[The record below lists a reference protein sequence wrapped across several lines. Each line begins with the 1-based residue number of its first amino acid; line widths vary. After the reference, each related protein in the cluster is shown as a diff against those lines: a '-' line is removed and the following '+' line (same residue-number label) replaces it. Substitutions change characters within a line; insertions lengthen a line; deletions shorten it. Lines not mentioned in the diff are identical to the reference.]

1 MQVLALKY
9 RPKHF
14 SELVGQESVAKT
26 LSLALDNQRLA
37 NAYLFSGLRG
47 SGKTSSSRIF
57 ARALMCETGPKAVP
71 CDTCI
76 QCQSAL
82 NNHHIDIIEMDG
94 ASNRG
99 IDDVRNLIEQTRY
112 KPSFGRY
119 KIFIIDEV
127 HMFTT
132 EAFNALL
139 KTLEEPPSHVK
150 FLLATT
156 DALKLPATI
165 LSRTQHF
172 RFKKIPENSVISHL
186 KTILEK
192 EQVSYETSALEKL
205 AHSGQGSLRDT
216 ITLLEQAINY
226 CDNAITESKVAEM
239 LGAIDRSVLEDFF
252 QSLINQDEARL
263 QERYAIL
270 ENYETESVLEEMM
283 LFLKAKLL
291 SPDSYSILLI
301 ERFFKII
308 MSSLSLLKEGA
319 NASFV
324 LLLLKMKF
332 KEALKLKALDDAILE
347 LEQSK
352 ESVLKPLNQNAN
364 ASKQEPKSTEKIE
377 QAERIEGT
385 EKKEKLE
392 TRENTE
398 TLQTLMLSAKDRIF
412 HNLFKQVQTLVYE
425 RNYELGEVF
434 EKNIRF
440 IDFDSQTKTLTWES
454 LATDKDKELLRERFK
469 IVKSIV
475 DGVFGKGE
483 NIKIALKH
491 HLENKSTLETQ
502 EIKDFKISSLREK
515 ILPKPTIET
524 TAETK
529 ENDTKEAVGKALQTK
544 ENDTKEAVG
553 KALQTKE
560 NDTKEAV
567 GKALQTKENDTKEA
581 VGKALQTKENDTKET
596 KETQPKQ
603 APTALQEFMANHS
616 ELIEEIKSEF
626 EIKSVELL

>member
-57 ARALMCETGPKAVP
+57 ARALMCEEGPKAVP
-71 CDTCI
+71 CDTCP

-192 EQVSYETSALEKL
+192 EQVSYESSALEKL

-308 MSSLSLLKEGA
+308 MSGLSLLKEGA

-352 ESVLKPLNQNAN
+352 ESVLKPLNQSAN
-364 ASKQEPKSTEKIE
+364 AFKQEPKIAEKIE
-377 QAERIEGT
+377 KPEKREGAET
-385 EKKEKLE
+385 P
-392 TRENTE
+392 
-398 TLQTLMLSAKDRIF
+398 QTPMLSAKDRIF

-425 RNYELGEVF
+425 RNYELGAVF

-454 LATDKDKELLRERFK
+454 LATHKDKELLRERFK

-483 NIKIALKH
+483 NIKIALKNH
-491 HLENKSTLETQ
+491 SENKSTLE
-502 EIKDFKISSLREK
+502 EIKEFKFPSLK
-515 ILPKPTIET
+515 PKPTTET
-524 TAETK
+524 TAETKEKETKEAVKKEIKEKETK
-529 ENDTKEAVGKALQTK
+529 ENDTKEVQ
-544 ENDTKEAVG
+544 
-553 KALQTKE
+553 
-560 NDTKEAV
+560 
-567 GKALQTKENDTKEA
+567 
-581 VGKALQTKENDTKET
+581 
-596 KETQPKQ
+596 ETQPKET
-603 APTALQEFMANHS
+603 PTALQEFMANNS
-616 ELIEEIKSEF
+616 NLIEEIKSEF

>member
-57 ARALMCETGPKAVP
+57 ARALMCEEGPKAVP
-71 CDTCI
+71 CDTCT

-308 MSSLSLLKEGA
+308 MSGLSLLKEGA

-364 ASKQEPKSTEKIE
+364 APKQESAEKME
-377 QAERIEGT
+377 KPEKRESAET
-385 EKKEKLE
+385 P
-392 TRENTE
+392 
-398 TLQTLMLSAKDRIF
+398 QTPMLSAKDRIF

-425 RNYELGEVF
+425 RNYELGAVF

-454 LATDKDKELLRERFK
+454 LATHKDKELLRERFK

-483 NIKIALKH
+483 NIKIALKNQ
-491 HLENKSTLETQ
+491 NKSVLEVVK
-502 EIKDFKISSLREK
+502 EFKFPSLK
-515 ILPKPTIET
+515 PKPTTET
-524 TAETK
+524 TAEMKEKETK
-529 ENDTKEAVGKALQTK
+529 ENDTKEIQ
-544 ENDTKEAVG
+544 
-553 KALQTKE
+553 
-560 NDTKEAV
+560 
-567 GKALQTKENDTKEA
+567 
-581 VGKALQTKENDTKET
+581 
-596 KETQPKQ
+596 ETQPKET
-603 APTALQEFMANHS
+603 PTALQEFMANHS
-616 ELIEEIKSEF
+616 DLIEEIKSEF

>member
-192 EQVSYETSALEKL
+192 EQVSYESSALEKL

-347 LEQSK
+347 LEQA
-352 ESVLKPLNQNAN
+352 PFNQSPSISYNAP
-364 ASKQEPKSTEKIE
+364 KQEPKSTEKIE

-385 EKKEKLE
+385 EK
-392 TRENTE
+392 RENTE
-398 TLQTLMLSAKDRIF
+398 KIASAETPQTPMLSAKDRIF

-425 RNYELGEVF
+425 RNYELGAVF
-434 EKNIRF
+434 EKNICF

-469 IVKSIV
+469 IVKGIV

-483 NIKIALKH
+483 NIKIALKN
-491 HLENKSTLETQ
+491 HLENKSAREETK
-502 EIKDFKISSLREK
+502 EVKDFKISSLREK
-515 ILPKPTIET
+515 ILPKPTTET
-524 TAETK
+524 TAEMK
-529 ENDTKEAVGKALQTK
+529 ENETKEAVKK
-544 ENDTKEAVG
+544 EIKE
-553 KALQTKE
+553 KE
-560 NDTKEAV
+560 IKE
-567 GKALQTKENDTKEA
+567 KEIKE
-581 VGKALQTKENDTKET
+581 KEI
-596 KETQPKQ
+596 KETQPKES
-603 APTALQEFMANHS
+603 PTALQEFMANHS
-616 ELIEEIKSEF
+616 NLIEEIKSEF

>member
-192 EQVSYETSALEKL
+192 EQVSYENSALEKL

-270 ENYETESVLEEMM
+270 ENYETEGVLEEMM

-291 SPDSYSILLI
+291 SPDTYSILLI

-332 KEALKLKALDDAILE
+332 KEALKLKALDDAIVE
-347 LEQSK
+347 LEQT
-352 ESVLKPLNQNAN
+352 PFNQSPSISYNAP
-364 ASKQEPKSTEKIE
+364 KQESKNIEKREKIE
-377 QAERIEGT
+377 QIENI
-385 EKKEKLE
+385 EK
-392 TRENTE
+392 RENAE
-398 TLQTLMLSAKDRIF
+398 APQTPMLSAKDRIF

-425 RNYELGEVF
+425 RNYELGAVF

-483 NIKIALKH
+483 SIKIALKH
-491 HLENKSTLETQ
+491 HLENKSAPEETQ
-502 EIKDFKISSLREK
+502 EVKEFKFPFL
-515 ILPKPTIET
+515 KPQPTTET
-524 TAETK
+524 TAEMQ
-529 ENDTKEAVGKALQTK
+529 ENDTKEAVKK
-544 ENDTKEAVG
+544 
-553 KALQTKE
+553 
-560 NDTKEAV
+560 
-567 GKALQTKENDTKEA
+567 
-581 VGKALQTKENDTKET
+581 
-596 KETQPKQ
+596 
-603 APTALQEFMANHS
+603 
-616 ELIEEIKSEF
+616 EIKEKEVQKKRFKKTKLKRLKKPNPKKPLQPCKNLWLTILTSLKRLRASLKSKAWNCYEGEF
-626 EIKSVELL
+626 RRVGQSGGCNFKR

>member
-26 LSLALDNQRLA
+26 LSLALNNQRLA

-192 EQVSYETSALEKL
+192 EQVSYESSALEKL

-263 QERYAIL
+263 KERYAIL

-347 LEQSK
+347 LEQA
-352 ESVLKPLNQNAN
+352 PFNQSPSISYNAP
-364 ASKQEPKSTEKIE
+364 KQEPKSAERIE
-377 QAERIEGT
+377 QAERIE
-385 EKKEKLE
+385 
-392 TRENTE
+392 NTE
-398 TLQTLMLSAKDRIF
+398 TPQTPMLSAKDRIF

-425 RNYELGEVF
+425 RNYELGAVF

-454 LATDKDKELLRERFK
+454 LAADKDKELLRERFK

-475 DGVFGKGE
+475 DGIFGKGE
-483 NIKIALKH
+483 NIKIALKN
-491 HLENKSTLETQ
+491 HLENKSAPEETK
-502 EIKDFKISSLREK
+502 EVKDFKISSLREK
-515 ILPKPTIET
+515 ILPKPTTET
-524 TAETK
+524 TAEMKEKEVQKNEIKEKEIKEKEIK
-529 ENDTKEAVGKALQTK
+529 ENDTKEVQ
-544 ENDTKEAVG
+544 
-553 KALQTKE
+553 
-560 NDTKEAV
+560 
-567 GKALQTKENDTKEA
+567 
-581 VGKALQTKENDTKET
+581 
-596 KETQPKQ
+596 ETQLKE

-616 ELIEEIKSEF
+616 NLIEEIKSEF

>member
-57 ARALMCETGPKAVP
+57 ARALMCEEGPKAVP
-71 CDTCI
+71 CDTCT

-308 MSSLSLLKEGA
+308 MSGLSLLKEGA

-352 ESVLKPLNQNAN
+352 ESTFQPLNQNAN
-364 ASKQEPKSTEKIE
+364 APKQEPKIAEKIE
-377 QAERIEGT
+377 KP
-385 EKKEKLE
+385 EK
-392 TRENTE
+392 RESVE
-398 TLQTLMLSAKDRIF
+398 TLQTPMLSAKDRIF

-425 RNYELGEVF
+425 RNYELGAVF

-454 LATDKDKELLRERFK
+454 LATDKDKELLRECFK

-483 NIKIALKH
+483 NIKIALKNH
-491 HLENKSTLETQ
+491 SENKSTLEVVK
-502 EIKDFKISSLREK
+502 EFKFPYS
-515 ILPKPTIET
+515 KPQPTTET
-524 TAETK
+524 TAEMKESETK
-529 ENDTKEAVGKALQTK
+529 EVQEKDTKEAVEKENKEKEVQENDTKEVQ
-544 ENDTKEAVG
+544 
-553 KALQTKE
+553 
-560 NDTKEAV
+560 
-567 GKALQTKENDTKEA
+567 
-581 VGKALQTKENDTKET
+581 
-596 KETQPKQ
+596 ETQPKET
-603 APTALQEFMANHS
+603 PTALQEFMANHS
-616 ELIEEIKSEF
+616 NLIEEIKSEF

>member
-192 EQVSYETSALEKL
+192 EQVSYESSALEKL

-332 KEALKLKALDDAILE
+332 KEALKLKALDDAIWE
-347 LEQSK
+347 LEQT
-352 ESVLKPLNQNAN
+352 PFNQSPSISYNAPKQEFKNIEQREQREQREQIENIEKRAN
-364 ASKQEPKSTEKIE
+364 A
-377 QAERIEGT
+377 
-385 EKKEKLE
+385 E
-392 TRENTE
+392 TP
-398 TLQTLMLSAKDRIF
+398 QTPMLSAKDRIF

-425 RNYELGEVF
+425 RNYELGAVF

-469 IVKSIV
+469 IVKGIV

-483 NIKIALKH
+483 NIKIALKN
-491 HLENKSTLETQ
+491 HLENKSAPEETK

-515 ILPKPTIET
+515 ILPKPTTET
-524 TAETK
+524 TAEMQETKEAVKKEIKEKEIQKNEIKEKETK
-529 ENDTKEAVGKALQTK
+529 ENDTKEVKKK
-544 ENDTKEAVG
+544 EV
-553 KALQTKE
+553 Q
-560 NDTKEAV
+560 
-567 GKALQTKENDTKEA
+567 
-581 VGKALQTKENDTKET
+581 
-596 KETQPKQ
+596 ETQPKE

-616 ELIEEIKSEF
+616 NLIEEIKSEF

>member
-57 ARALMCETGPKAVP
+57 ARALMCEEGPKAVP

-192 EQVSYETSALEKL
+192 EQVSYESSALEKL

-263 QERYAIL
+263 KERYAIL

-347 LEQSK
+347 LEQT
-352 ESVLKPLNQNAN
+352 PFNQSSSISYNAP
-364 ASKQEPKSTEKIE
+364 KQEPKSTEKIE

-385 EKKEKLE
+385 EKKESAEKKENAE
-392 TRENTE
+392 TP
-398 TLQTLMLSAKDRIF
+398 QTPMLSAKDRIF

-425 RNYELGEVF
+425 RNYELGAVF

-454 LATDKDKELLRERFK
+454 LAADKDKELLRERFK
-469 IVKSIV
+469 IVKGIV
-475 DGVFGKGE
+475 DSVFGKGE

-491 HLENKSTLETQ
+491 HLENKSTPEETK
-502 EIKDFKISSLREK
+502 EFKFPPLK
-515 ILPKPTIET
+515 PKPTTET
-524 TAETK
+524 TAEMKEKEVQKNETKEKEIK
-529 ENDTKEAVGKALQTK
+529 ENDTKEVQKNEIKEKEIK
-544 ENDTKEAVG
+544 ENE
-553 KALQTKE
+553 
-560 NDTKEAV
+560 
-567 GKALQTKENDTKEA
+567 
-581 VGKALQTKENDTKET
+581 TKET
-596 KETQPKQ
+596 KEAQPKE

>member
-14 SELVGQESVAKT
+14 RELVGQESVAKT

-332 KEALKLKALDDAILE
+332 KEALKLKALDDAIVE
-347 LEQSK
+347 LEQA
-352 ESVLKPLNQNAN
+352 PFNQSPSISYNAP
-364 ASKQEPKSTEKIE
+364 KQEFKGTEKIE

-385 EKKEKLE
+385 EKRESAE
-392 TRENTE
+392 TP
-398 TLQTLMLSAKDRIF
+398 QTPMLSAKDRIF

-425 RNYELGEVF
+425 RNYELGAVF

-454 LATDKDKELLRERFK
+454 LATNKDKELLRERFK
-469 IVKSIV
+469 IVKGIV

-483 NIKIALKH
+483 NIKIALKN
-491 HLENKSTLETQ
+491 HLENKSAREETK
-502 EIKDFKISSLREK
+502 EVKDFKISSLREK
-515 ILPKPTIET
+515 ILPQPTTET
-524 TAETK
+524 TAEMKEKEVQKNEIKEKEIKEKETKEKETKEAVKQEIKEKETK
-529 ENDTKEAVGKALQTK
+529 ENDTKEVQ
-544 ENDTKEAVG
+544 
-553 KALQTKE
+553 
-560 NDTKEAV
+560 
-567 GKALQTKENDTKEA
+567 
-581 VGKALQTKENDTKET
+581 
-596 KETQPKQ
+596 ETQPKET
-603 APTALQEFMANHS
+603 PTALQEFMANHS
-616 ELIEEIKSEF
+616 NLIEEIKSEF

>member
-57 ARALMCETGPKAVP
+57 ARALMCEEGPKAVP
-71 CDTCI
+71 CDTCT

-263 QERYAIL
+263 QDRYAIL

-308 MSSLSLLKEGA
+308 MSGLSLLKEGA

-347 LEQSK
+347 LEQNK
-352 ESVLKPLNQNAN
+352 ESALKPLNQNPN
-364 ASKQEPKSTEKIE
+364 APKQEPKSTEKIE
-377 QAERIEGT
+377 KP
-385 EKKEKLE
+385 EKK
-392 TRENTE
+392 ENTE
-398 TLQTLMLSAKDRIF
+398 TPQPPMLSAKDRIF

-425 RNYELGEVF
+425 RNYELGAVF

-454 LATDKDKELLRERFK
+454 LANNKDKELLRERFK

-483 NIKIALKH
+483 NIKITLKNH
-491 HLENKSTLETQ
+491 SENKSALEVVK
-502 EIKDFKISSLREK
+502 EFKFPSLK
-515 ILPKPTIET
+515 PKPTTET
-524 TAETK
+524 TAETEK
-529 ENDTKEAVGKALQTK
+529 NETKEAVK
-544 ENDTKEAVG
+544 
-553 KALQTKE
+553 
-560 NDTKEAV
+560 
-567 GKALQTKENDTKEA
+567 
-581 VGKALQTKENDTKET
+581 KET
-596 KETQPKQ
+596 KEKEVQETQPKET
-603 APTALQEFMANHS
+603 PTALQEFMANHS
-616 ELIEEIKSEF
+616 NLIEEIKSEF

>member
-57 ARALMCETGPKAVP
+57 ARALMCEEGPKSVP
-71 CDTCI
+71 CDTCT

-226 CDNAITESKVAEM
+226 CDNAITESKVAAM

-263 QERYAIL
+263 KERYTIL

-291 SPDSYSILLI
+291 SPDTYSILLI

-347 LEQSK
+347 LEQT
-352 ESVLKPLNQNAN
+352 PFNQNPSISYN
-364 ASKQEPKSTEKIE
+364 DSKQEPKSTEKIE

-398 TLQTLMLSAKDRIF
+398 TLQTPMLSAKDRIF

-425 RNYELGEVF
+425 RNYELGAVF

-454 LATDKDKELLRERFK
+454 LAADKDKELLRERFK

-483 NIKIALKH
+483 SIKIALKNH
-491 HLENKSTLETQ
+491 SENKSTREETK

-515 ILPKPTIET
+515 ILPKPTTKT
-524 TAETK
+524 TAETKEKEIKEAVGKETKIKEQEVKENETK
-529 ENDTKEAVGKALQTK
+529 ENDTKEVQ
-544 ENDTKEAVG
+544 
-553 KALQTKE
+553 
-560 NDTKEAV
+560 
-567 GKALQTKENDTKEA
+567 
-581 VGKALQTKENDTKET
+581 
-596 KETQPKQ
+596 ETQPKQ

-616 ELIEEIKSEF
+616 NLIEEIKSEF

>member
-192 EQVSYETSALEKL
+192 EQVSYESSALEKL

-270 ENYETESVLEEMM
+270 ENYETEGVLEEMM

-291 SPDSYSILLI
+291 SPDTYSILLI

-347 LEQSK
+347 LEQT
-352 ESVLKPLNQNAN
+352 PFNQNPSISYN
-364 ASKQEPKSTEKIE
+364 APKQEPKSAEKIE

-385 EKKEKLE
+385 EK
-392 TRENTE
+392 RENTE
-398 TLQTLMLSAKDRIF
+398 KIASAETPQTPMLSAKDRIF

-425 RNYELGEVF
+425 RNYELGAVF

-454 LATDKDKELLRERFK
+454 LAADKDKELLRERFK

-483 NIKIALKH
+483 NIKIALKN
-491 HLENKSTLETQ
+491 HLENKSAREET
-502 EIKDFKISSLREK
+502 KDFKISSLREK
-515 ILPKPTIET
+515 ILPQPTTKT

-529 ENDTKEAVGKALQTK
+529 ENETKE
-544 ENDTKEAVG
+544 
-553 KALQTKE
+553 
-560 NDTKEAV
+560 
-567 GKALQTKENDTKEA
+567 
-581 VGKALQTKENDTKET
+581 KET
-596 KETQPKQ
+596 KEKEIQETQPKQ

-616 ELIEEIKSEF
+616 NLIEEIKSEF

>member
-57 ARALMCETGPKAVP
+57 ARALMCEEGPKAVP

-192 EQVSYETSALEKL
+192 EQVSYESSALEKL

-252 QSLINQDEARL
+252 QSLINQDEVRL

-352 ESVLKPLNQNAN
+352 ESVLKPINQNAN
-364 ASKQEPKSTEKIE
+364 APKQEPKSAEKIE
-377 QAERIEGT
+377 KPEKRENT
-385 EKKEKLE
+385 EKKENAE
-392 TRENTE
+392 TQ
-398 TLQTLMLSAKDRIF
+398 QTPMLSVKDRIF

-425 RNYELGEVF
+425 RNYELGAVF

-454 LATDKDKELLRERFK
+454 LATNKDKELLRERFK

-483 NIKIALKH
+483 SIKIALNN
-491 HLENKSTLETQ
+491 HLENKSAPLE
-502 EIKDFKISSLREK
+502 EVKEFKISSLREK
-515 ILPKPTIET
+515 ISPKPTTKT
-524 TAETK
+524 TAEMK
-529 ENDTKEAVGKALQTK
+529 EKETKEAVKK
-544 ENDTKEAVG
+544 EIKE
-553 KALQTKE
+553 
-560 NDTKEAV
+560 
-567 GKALQTKENDTKEA
+567 
-581 VGKALQTKENDTKET
+581 KET
-596 KETQPKQ
+596 KEKETKEKETKEKETKEVQETQPKE

-616 ELIEEIKSEF
+616 NLIEEIKSEF

>member
-57 ARALMCETGPKAVP
+57 ARALMCEEGPKAVP
-71 CDTCI
+71 CDTCT

-252 QSLINQDEARL
+252 QSLINQDEVRL

-308 MSSLSLLKEGA
+308 MSGLSLLKEGA

-364 ASKQEPKSTEKIE
+364 AFKQEPKSAEKKIE
-377 QAERIEGT
+377 KP
-385 EKKEKLE
+385 EKKESAE
-392 TRENTE
+392 IP
-398 TLQTLMLSAKDRIF
+398 QTPMLSAKDRIF

-425 RNYELGEVF
+425 RNYELGAVF

-454 LATDKDKELLRERFK
+454 LATHKDKELLRERFK

-483 NIKIALKH
+483 NIKIALKNQ
-491 HLENKSTLETQ
+491 NKSALE
-502 EIKDFKISSLREK
+502 EIKEFKFPYSKS
-515 ILPKPTIET
+515 KPTTET
-524 TAETK
+524 TAEMKEKEIKEKEVQKNETK
-529 ENDTKEAVGKALQTK
+529 EIQ
-544 ENDTKEAVG
+544 
-553 KALQTKE
+553 
-560 NDTKEAV
+560 
-567 GKALQTKENDTKEA
+567 
-581 VGKALQTKENDTKET
+581 
-596 KETQPKQ
+596 ETQPKET
-603 APTALQEFMANHS
+603 PTALQEFMANHS
-616 ELIEEIKSEF
+616 NLIEEIKSEF

>member
-57 ARALMCETGPKAVP
+57 ARALMCEKGPKAVP
-71 CDTCI
+71 CDTCT

-308 MSSLSLLKEGA
+308 MSGLSLLKEGA

-364 ASKQEPKSTEKIE
+364 APKQEPKSSEKIE
-377 QAERIEGT
+377 KP
-385 EKKEKLE
+385 EKKESAE
-392 TRENTE
+392 TP
-398 TLQTLMLSAKDRIF
+398 QTLMLSAKDRIF

-425 RNYELGEVF
+425 RNYELGAVF

-454 LATDKDKELLRERFK
+454 LATHKDKELLRERFK

-483 NIKIALKH
+483 NIKIALRNH
-491 HLENKSTLETQ
+491 SENKSASEVVK
-502 EIKDFKISSLREK
+502 EFKFPYLK
-515 ILPKPTIET
+515 PKPTTET
-524 TAETK
+524 TAEMK
-529 ENDTKEAVGKALQTK
+529 E
-544 ENDTKEAVG
+544 
-553 KALQTKE
+553 
-560 NDTKEAV
+560 
-567 GKALQTKENDTKEA
+567 
-581 VGKALQTKENDTKET
+581 KET
-596 KETQPKQ
+596 KEAIEKETKEVQEIQPKET
-603 APTALQEFMANHS
+603 PTALQEFMSNNS
-616 ELIEEIKSEF
+616 NLIEEIKSEF

>member
-192 EQVSYETSALEKL
+192 EQVSYESSALEKL

-270 ENYETESVLEEMM
+270 ENYETEGVLEEMM

-332 KEALKLKALDDAILE
+332 KEALKLKALDDAIVE
-347 LEQSK
+347 LEQTTF
-352 ESVLKPLNQNAN
+352 NQSPSISYNAP
-364 ASKQEPKSTEKIE
+364 KQESKNIENIEKREKIE
-377 QAERIEGT
+377 QIESI
-385 EKKEKLE
+385 EK
-392 TRENTE
+392 RENAE
-398 TLQTLMLSAKDRIF
+398 TPQTPMLSAKDRIF

-425 RNYELGEVF
+425 RNYELGAVF

-454 LATDKDKELLRERFK
+454 LATDKDKELLRERVK

-483 NIKIALKH
+483 SIKIALKH
-491 HLENKSTLETQ
+491 HLENKSAREETK
-502 EIKDFKISSLREK
+502 EVKISSLREK
-515 ILPKPTIET
+515 ILPQPTTET

-529 ENDTKEAVGKALQTK
+529 ENEKEAVGKALQTK
-544 ENDTKEAVG
+544 ENDTKEV
-553 KALQTKE
+553 QENETKE
-560 NDTKEAV
+560 N
-567 GKALQTKENDTKEA
+567 
-581 VGKALQTKENDTKET
+581 ET
-596 KETQPKQ
+596 KKVQETQPKES
-603 APTALQEFMANHS
+603 PTALQEFMANHS
-616 ELIEEIKSEF
+616 NLIEEIKSEF

>member
-57 ARALMCETGPKAVP
+57 ARALMCEEGPKAVP

-263 QERYAIL
+263 KERYAIL

-347 LEQSK
+347 LEQT
-352 ESVLKPLNQNAN
+352 PFNQSPSISYNAP
-364 ASKQEPKSTEKIE
+364 KQEPKSIERIE
-377 QAERIEGT
+377 QAERIENA
-385 EKKEKLE
+385 E
-392 TRENTE
+392 TP
-398 TLQTLMLSAKDRIF
+398 QTPMLSAKDRIF

-425 RNYELGEVF
+425 RNYELGAVF

-469 IVKSIV
+469 IVKGIV

-483 NIKIALKH
+483 NIKIALKN
-491 HLENKSTLETQ
+491 HLENKSARE
-502 EIKDFKISSLREK
+502 EIKEVKDFKISSLREK
-515 ILPKPTIET
+515 ILPKPTTET
-524 TAETK
+524 TAEMK
-529 ENDTKEAVGKALQTK
+529 EKEVQKNEIK
-544 ENDTKEAVG
+544 E
-553 KALQTKE
+553 
-560 NDTKEAV
+560 
-567 GKALQTKENDTKEA
+567 
-581 VGKALQTKENDTKET
+581 KET
-596 KETQPKQ
+596 KEKETKEIQETQLKE

-616 ELIEEIKSEF
+616 NLIEEIKSEF

>member
-57 ARALMCETGPKAVP
+57 ARALMCEEGPKAVP

-192 EQVSYETSALEKL
+192 EQVSYESSALEKL

-270 ENYETESVLEEMM
+270 ENYETEGVLEEMM

-291 SPDSYSILLI
+291 SPDTYSILLI

-347 LEQSK
+347 LEQA
-352 ESVLKPLNQNAN
+352 PFNQNPSISYN
-364 ASKQEPKSTEKIE
+364 APKQEPKSAEKIE
-377 QAERIEGT
+377 RAERIEGT
-385 EKKEKLE
+385 EKIASAEAP
-392 TRENTE
+392 
-398 TLQTLMLSAKDRIF
+398 QTPMLSAKDRIF

-425 RNYELGEVF
+425 RNYELGAVF

-454 LATDKDKELLRERFK
+454 LAADKDKELLRERFK

-491 HLENKSTLETQ
+491 HLENKSAREETK
-502 EIKDFKISSLREK
+502 EVKDFKISSLREK
-515 ILPKPTIET
+515 ILSQPTIET

-544 ENDTKEAVG
+544 ENDTKEVQE
-553 KALQTKE
+553 KEIKE
-560 NDTKEAV
+560 NE
-567 GKALQTKENDTKEA
+567 
-581 VGKALQTKENDTKET
+581 TKET
-596 KETQPKQ
+596 KEAKPKE

>member
-57 ARALMCETGPKAVP
+57 ARALMCEEGPKAVP
-71 CDTCI
+71 CDTCT

-226 CDNAITESKVAEM
+226 CDNAITESKVAAM

-291 SPDSYSILLI
+291 SPDSCSILLI

-347 LEQSK
+347 LEQT
-352 ESVLKPLNQNAN
+352 PFNQNPSISYN
-364 ASKQEPKSTEKIE
+364 APKQEPKSAEKIE
-377 QAERIEGT
+377 KP
-385 EKKEKLE
+385 EKKESAEKK
-392 TRENTE
+392 ENTE
-398 TLQTLMLSAKDRIF
+398 TPQTPMLSAKDRIF

-425 RNYELGEVF
+425 RNYELGAVF

-475 DGVFGKGE
+475 DGIFGKGE
-483 NIKIALKH
+483 NIKIALKNQ
-491 HLENKSTLETQ
+491 NKSALEVVK
-502 EIKDFKISSLREK
+502 ESKFPSLK
-515 ILPKPTIET
+515 PKPTTET
-524 TAETK
+524 TAEMKEKEVQKKEIKEKEVQKNEIKEKETK
-529 ENDTKEAVGKALQTK
+529 ENDTKEVQ
-544 ENDTKEAVG
+544 ES
-553 KALQTKE
+553 
-560 NDTKEAV
+560 
-567 GKALQTKENDTKEA
+567 
-581 VGKALQTKENDTKET
+581 
-596 KETQPKQ
+596 QPKQ

-616 ELIEEIKSEF
+616 NLIEEIKSEF

>member
-57 ARALMCETGPKAVP
+57 ARALMCEEGPKAVP
-71 CDTCI
+71 CDTCT

-252 QSLINQDEARL
+252 QSLINQDEVRL

-308 MSSLSLLKEGA
+308 MSGLSLLKEGA

-352 ESVLKPLNQNAN
+352 ESVFQPLNQSAN
-364 ASKQEPKSTEKIE
+364 AFKQESTEKIE
-377 QAERIEGT
+377 KPEKRESAET
-385 EKKEKLE
+385 P
-392 TRENTE
+392 
-398 TLQTLMLSAKDRIF
+398 QTPMLSAKDRIF

-425 RNYELGEVF
+425 RNYELGAVF

-483 NIKIALKH
+483 NIKIALKNH
-491 HLENKSTLETQ
+491 SENKSALEVVK
-502 EIKDFKISSLREK
+502 EFKFPSLK
-515 ILPKPTIET
+515 PKPTTE
-524 TAETK
+524 TAETKEKETKEKETKEKETKEKETKEKETKEKETKEKEIKEKEIKEKEIK
-529 ENDTKEAVGKALQTK
+529 ENDTKEVQ
-544 ENDTKEAVG
+544 
-553 KALQTKE
+553 
-560 NDTKEAV
+560 
-567 GKALQTKENDTKEA
+567 
-581 VGKALQTKENDTKET
+581 
-596 KETQPKQ
+596 ETQPKE

-616 ELIEEIKSEF
+616 NLIEEIKSEF

>member
-57 ARALMCETGPKAVP
+57 ARALMCEEGPKAVP
-71 CDTCI
+71 CDTCT

-308 MSSLSLLKEGA
+308 MSGLSLLKEGA

-364 ASKQEPKSTEKIE
+364 AFKQESAEKIE
-377 QAERIEGT
+377 KPEKRESAET
-385 EKKEKLE
+385 P
-392 TRENTE
+392 
-398 TLQTLMLSAKDRIF
+398 QTPMLSAKDRIF

-425 RNYELGEVF
+425 RNYELGAVF

-483 NIKIALKH
+483 NIKIALKNH
-491 HLENKSTLETQ
+491 SENKSALEVVK
-502 EIKDFKISSLREK
+502 EFKFPYSK
-515 ILPKPTIET
+515 PKPTTET
-524 TAETK
+524 TAEMK
-529 ENDTKEAVGKALQTK
+529 E
-544 ENDTKEAVG
+544 
-553 KALQTKE
+553 
-560 NDTKEAV
+560 
-567 GKALQTKENDTKEA
+567 
-581 VGKALQTKENDTKET
+581 KET
-596 KETQPKQ
+596 KEIQEIQPKET
-603 APTALQEFMANHS
+603 PTALQEFMANHS
-616 ELIEEIKSEF
+616 DLIEEIKSEF

>member
-192 EQVSYETSALEKL
+192 EQVSYESSALEKL

-270 ENYETESVLEEMM
+270 ENYETEGVLEEMM

-332 KEALKLKALDDAILE
+332 KEALKLKALDDAIVE
-347 LEQSK
+347 LEQT
-352 ESVLKPLNQNAN
+352 PFNQSPSISYNAP
-364 ASKQEPKSTEKIE
+364 KQEPKSTE
-377 QAERIEGT
+377 RIERT
-385 EKKEKLE
+385 EKREKLE
-392 TRENTE
+392 KRENAE
-398 TLQTLMLSAKDRIF
+398 TPQTPMLSAKDRIF

-425 RNYELGEVF
+425 RNYELGAVF

-454 LATDKDKELLRERFK
+454 LAADKDKELLRERFK

-491 HLENKSTLETQ
+491 HLENKSAPEETK
-502 EIKDFKISSLREK
+502 EVKDFKISSLREK
-515 ILPKPTIET
+515 ILPKPTTET

-529 ENDTKEAVGKALQTK
+529 ENEKEAVGKVLQTK
-544 ENDTKEAVG
+544 ENDTKEVQE
-553 KALQTKE
+553 KEVQEKEIKE
-560 NDTKEAV
+560 NE
-567 GKALQTKENDTKEA
+567 
-581 VGKALQTKENDTKET
+581 TKET
-596 KETQPKQ
+596 KEAQPKE

-616 ELIEEIKSEF
+616 ELIEEIKNEF

>member
-57 ARALMCETGPKAVP
+57 ARALMCEEGPKAVP
-71 CDTCI
+71 CDTCT

-364 ASKQEPKSTEKIE
+364 AFKQEPKSTEKIE
-377 QAERIEGT
+377 KPEKRESAET
-385 EKKEKLE
+385 P
-392 TRENTE
+392 
-398 TLQTLMLSAKDRIF
+398 QTPMLSAKDRIF

-425 RNYELGEVF
+425 RNYELGAVF

-454 LATDKDKELLRERFK
+454 LATHKDKELLRERFK

-483 NIKIALKH
+483 NIKIALKNH
-491 HLENKSTLETQ
+491 SENKSAKEVVK
-502 EIKDFKISSLREK
+502 EFKFLSLK
-515 ILPKPTIET
+515 PKPTTET

-529 ENDTKEAVGKALQTK
+529 EKDTKEKETK
-544 ENDTKEAVG
+544 EKEIQENDTKEI
-553 KALQTKE
+553 Q
-560 NDTKEAV
+560 EA
-567 GKALQTKENDTKEA
+567 
-581 VGKALQTKENDTKET
+581 
-596 KETQPKQ
+596 QPKQ

-616 ELIEEIKSEF
+616 NLIEEIKSEF

>member
-57 ARALMCETGPKAVP
+57 ARALMCEEGPKAVP
-71 CDTCI
+71 CDTCT

-308 MSSLSLLKEGA
+308 MSGLSLLKEGA

-364 ASKQEPKSTEKIE
+364 AFKQESKSAEKIE
-377 QAERIEGT
+377 NPEKRESAET
-385 EKKEKLE
+385 P
-392 TRENTE
+392 
-398 TLQTLMLSAKDRIF
+398 QTPMLSAKDRIF

-425 RNYELGEVF
+425 RNYELGAVF

-454 LATDKDKELLRERFK
+454 LATHKDKELLRERFK

-483 NIKIALKH
+483 NIKIALKNH
-491 HLENKSTLETQ
+491 SENKSALEVVK
-502 EIKDFKISSLREK
+502 EFKFPFSK
-515 ILPKPTIET
+515 PKPTTET
-524 TAETK
+524 TAETKEKETKEAVEKETK
-529 ENDTKEAVGKALQTK
+529 ENDTKEVQ
-544 ENDTKEAVG
+544 
-553 KALQTKE
+553 
-560 NDTKEAV
+560 
-567 GKALQTKENDTKEA
+567 
-581 VGKALQTKENDTKET
+581 
-596 KETQPKQ
+596 ETQPKET
-603 APTALQEFMANHS
+603 PTALQEFMANYS
-616 ELIEEIKSEF
+616 DLIEEIKSEF

>member
-57 ARALMCETGPKAVP
+57 ARALMCEEGPKAVP
-71 CDTCI
+71 CDTCT

-291 SPDSYSILLI
+291 SPDSYSILLT

-308 MSSLSLLKEGA
+308 MSGLSLLKEGA

-352 ESVLKPLNQNAN
+352 ESALKPLNQNAN
-364 ASKQEPKSTEKIE
+364 AFKQEPKSTEKIE
-377 QAERIEGT
+377 KPEKRESAET
-385 EKKEKLE
+385 PP
-392 TRENTE
+392 
-398 TLQTLMLSAKDRIF
+398 MLSAKDRIF

-425 RNYELGEVF
+425 RNYELGAVF

-454 LATDKDKELLRERFK
+454 LATHKDKELLRERFK

-483 NIKIALKH
+483 NIKIALKNQ
-491 HLENKSTLETQ
+491 NKSVLEVVK
-502 EIKDFKISSLREK
+502 EFKFPSLK
-515 ILPKPTIET
+515 PKPTTET

-529 ENDTKEAVGKALQTK
+529 ENDTKEVVENDTK
-544 ENDTKEAVG
+544 ENDTKEND
-553 KALQTKE
+553 TKE
-560 NDTKEAV
+560 NDTKEV
-567 GKALQTKENDTKEA
+567 Q
-581 VGKALQTKENDTKET
+581 
-596 KETQPKQ
+596 ETQPKE

-616 ELIEEIKSEF
+616 NLIEEIKSEF

>member
-57 ARALMCETGPKAVP
+57 ARALMCEEGPKAVP
-71 CDTCI
+71 CDTCT

-252 QSLINQDEARL
+252 QSLINQDEVRL

-308 MSSLSLLKEGA
+308 MSGLSLLKEGA

-347 LEQSK
+347 LEQNK

-364 ASKQEPKSTEKIE
+364 AFKQEPKSAEKIE
-377 QAERIEGT
+377 KP
-385 EKKEKLE
+385 EKK
-392 TRENTE
+392 ENTE
-398 TLQTLMLSAKDRIF
+398 TPQTPMLSAKDRIF

-425 RNYELGEVF
+425 RNYELGAVF

-454 LATDKDKELLRERFK
+454 LATHKDKELLRERFK

-483 NIKIALKH
+483 NIKIALKNH
-491 HLENKSTLETQ
+491 SENKSALE
-502 EIKDFKISSLREK
+502 EIKEFKFPSLK
-515 ILPKPTIET
+515 PKPTTET
-524 TAETK
+524 TAEMKEKETK
-529 ENDTKEAVGKALQTK
+529 EAIEKETKEKEIQENDTKEIQ
-544 ENDTKEAVG
+544 EN
-553 KALQTKE
+553 QP
-560 NDTKEAV
+560 
-567 GKALQTKENDTKEA
+567 
-581 VGKALQTKENDTKET
+581 KET
-596 KETQPKQ
+596 
-603 APTALQEFMANHS
+603 PTALQEFMTNHS
-616 ELIEEIKSEF
+616 NLIEEIKSEF

>member
-57 ARALMCETGPKAVP
+57 ARALMCEEGPKAVP
-71 CDTCI
+71 CDTCT

-252 QSLINQDEARL
+252 QSLINQDEVRL

-352 ESVLKPLNQNAN
+352 ESALKPLNQNAN
-364 ASKQEPKSTEKIE
+364 AFKQESAEKIE
-377 QAERIEGT
+377 KPEKRESAET
-385 EKKEKLE
+385 P
-392 TRENTE
+392 
-398 TLQTLMLSAKDRIF
+398 QTPMLSAKDRIF

-425 RNYELGEVF
+425 RNYELGAVF

-454 LATDKDKELLRERFK
+454 LATHKDKELLRERFK

-483 NIKIALKH
+483 NIKIALKNH
-491 HLENKSTLETQ
+491 SENKSALE
-502 EIKDFKISSLREK
+502 EIKEFKFPSLK
-515 ILPKPTIET
+515 PKPTTET
-524 TAETK
+524 TAETKEKETKEKETKEKETK
-529 ENDTKEAVGKALQTK
+529 ENDTKEIQ
-544 ENDTKEAVG
+544 
-553 KALQTKE
+553 
-560 NDTKEAV
+560 
-567 GKALQTKENDTKEA
+567 
-581 VGKALQTKENDTKET
+581 
-596 KETQPKQ
+596 ETQPKET
-603 APTALQEFMANHS
+603 PTALQEFMADYS
-616 ELIEEIKSEF
+616 DLIEEIKSEF

>member
-57 ARALMCETGPKAVP
+57 ARALMCEEGPKAVP

-192 EQVSYETSALEKL
+192 EQVSYEASALEKL

-270 ENYETESVLEEMM
+270 ENYETEGVLEEMM

-347 LEQSK
+347 LEQT
-352 ESVLKPLNQNAN
+352 PFNQNPSISYN
-364 ASKQEPKSTEKIE
+364 APKQEFKGTEKRE

-385 EKKEKLE
+385 EKREKLE
-392 TRENTE
+392 KRENAE
-398 TLQTLMLSAKDRIF
+398 TPQTPMLSAKDRIF

-425 RNYELGEVF
+425 RNYELGAVF

-454 LATDKDKELLRERFK
+454 LATHKDKELLRERFK

-483 NIKIALKH
+483 NIKIALKNQ
-491 HLENKSTLETQ
+491 NKSTLEVVK
-502 EIKDFKISSLREK
+502 ELKFPYSK
-515 ILPKPTIET
+515 PKPTTET

-529 ENDTKEAVGKALQTK
+529 EKEVQENEIKEKEVQ
-544 ENDTKEAVG
+544 ENDTKEV
-553 KALQTKE
+553 Q
-560 NDTKEAV
+560 EA
-567 GKALQTKENDTKEA
+567 
-581 VGKALQTKENDTKET
+581 
-596 KETQPKQ
+596 QPKE

-616 ELIEEIKSEF
+616 NLIEEIKSEF

>member
-57 ARALMCETGPKAVP
+57 ARALMCEEGPKSVP
-71 CDTCI
+71 CDTCT

-252 QSLINQDEARL
+252 QSLINQDEERL

-291 SPDSYSILLI
+291 SSDAYSILLI

-308 MSSLSLLKEGA
+308 MSGLSLLKEGA

-364 ASKQEPKSTEKIE
+364 AFKQESADKIEKPEKRESTE
-377 QAERIEGT
+377 T
-385 EKKEKLE
+385 P
-392 TRENTE
+392 
-398 TLQTLMLSAKDRIF
+398 QTPMLSAKDRIF

-425 RNYELGEVF
+425 RNYELGAVF

-440 IDFDSQTKTLTWES
+440 VDFDSQTKTLTWES
-454 LATDKDKELLRERFK
+454 LATHKDKELLRERFK

-483 NIKIALKH
+483 NIKIALKNH
-491 HLENKSTLETQ
+491 SENKSALE
-502 EIKDFKISSLREK
+502 EIKEFKFPSLK
-515 ILPKPTIET
+515 PKPTTET
-524 TAETK
+524 TAEMKEKETKEAIEKETK
-529 ENDTKEAVGKALQTK
+529 ENDTKEIQ
-544 ENDTKEAVG
+544 
-553 KALQTKE
+553 
-560 NDTKEAV
+560 
-567 GKALQTKENDTKEA
+567 
-581 VGKALQTKENDTKET
+581 
-596 KETQPKQ
+596 ETQPKET
-603 APTALQEFMANHS
+603 PTALQEFMASHS
-616 ELIEEIKSEF
+616 DLIEEIKSEF

>member
-26 LSLALDNQRLA
+26 LSLALNNQRLA

-57 ARALMCETGPKAVP
+57 ARALMCEEGPKAVP
-71 CDTCI
+71 CDTCT

-291 SPDSYSILLI
+291 SPDPYSILLI

-352 ESVLKPLNQNAN
+352 ESAFQPLNQNAN
-364 ASKQEPKSTEKIE
+364 DPKQEPKSIEKRE
-377 QAERIEGT
+377 KP
-385 EKKEKLE
+385 EKKENAE
-392 TRENTE
+392 TP
-398 TLQTLMLSAKDRIF
+398 QTPMLSAKDRIF

-425 RNYELGEVF
+425 RNYELGAVF

-440 IDFDSQTKTLTWES
+440 VDFDSQTKTLTWES

-483 NIKIALKH
+483 NIKIALKNH
-491 HLENKSTLETQ
+491 SENKSALEVVK
-502 EIKDFKISSLREK
+502 EFKFPSSK
-515 ILPKPTIET
+515 PKPTTET
-524 TAETK
+524 TAEMKEKETK
-529 ENDTKEAVGKALQTK
+529 EAAEKETKEVQENDTKVVQ
-544 ENDTKEAVG
+544 
-553 KALQTKE
+553 
-560 NDTKEAV
+560 
-567 GKALQTKENDTKEA
+567 
-581 VGKALQTKENDTKET
+581 
-596 KETQPKQ
+596 ETQPKQ

-616 ELIEEIKSEF
+616 NLIEEIKSEF

>member
-57 ARALMCETGPKAVP
+57 ARALMCEEGPKSVP
-71 CDTCI
+71 CDTCT

-192 EQVSYETSALEKL
+192 EQVSYESSALEKL

-252 QSLINQDEARL
+252 QSLINQDEVRL

-308 MSSLSLLKEGA
+308 MSGLSLLKEGA

-352 ESVLKPLNQNAN
+352 ESTLKPLNQNAN
-364 ASKQEPKSTEKIE
+364 AFKQESAEKIE
-377 QAERIEGT
+377 KPEKRESAET
-385 EKKEKLE
+385 P
-392 TRENTE
+392 
-398 TLQTLMLSAKDRIF
+398 QTPMLSAKDRIF

-425 RNYELGEVF
+425 RNYELGAVF

-454 LATDKDKELLRERFK
+454 LATNKDKELLRERFK

-483 NIKIALKH
+483 NIKIALKNH
-491 HLENKSTLETQ
+491 SENKSALE
-502 EIKDFKISSLREK
+502 EIKEFKFPFSK
-515 ILPKPTIET
+515 PKPTTET
-524 TAETK
+524 TAEMKEKETKEAIEKETKEKEIK
-529 ENDTKEAVGKALQTK
+529 ENDTKEIQ
-544 ENDTKEAVG
+544 
-553 KALQTKE
+553 
-560 NDTKEAV
+560 
-567 GKALQTKENDTKEA
+567 
-581 VGKALQTKENDTKET
+581 
-596 KETQPKQ
+596 ETQPKET
-603 APTALQEFMANHS
+603 PTALQEFMANYS
-616 ELIEEIKSEF
+616 DLIEEIKSEF

>member
-57 ARALMCETGPKAVP
+57 ARALMCEEGPKAVP
-71 CDTCI
+71 CDTCT

-308 MSSLSLLKEGA
+308 MSGLSLLKEGA

-352 ESVLKPLNQNAN
+352 ESAFQPLNQNAN
-364 ASKQEPKSTEKIE
+364 AFKQESAEKIE
-377 QAERIEGT
+377 KP
-385 EKKEKLE
+385 EK
-392 TRENTE
+392 RESTE
-398 TLQTLMLSAKDRIF
+398 TPQTPMLSAKDRIF

-425 RNYELGEVF
+425 RNYELGAVF

-440 IDFDSQTKTLTWES
+440 VDFDSQTKTLTWES
-454 LATDKDKELLRERFK
+454 LATHKDKELLRERFK

-483 NIKIALKH
+483 NIKIALKNH
-491 HLENKSTLETQ
+491 SENKSTLEVVK
-502 EIKDFKISSLREK
+502 EFKFPSLK
-515 ILPKPTIET
+515 PKPTTET
-524 TAETK
+524 TAEMK
-529 ENDTKEAVGKALQTK
+529 ENDTKEAI
-544 ENDTKEAVG
+544 E
-553 KALQTKE
+553 
-560 NDTKEAV
+560 
-567 GKALQTKENDTKEA
+567 
-581 VGKALQTKENDTKET
+581 KET
-596 KETQPKQ
+596 KENNTKGAVEKETKEKEVQETQPKET
-603 APTALQEFMANHS
+603 PTALQEFMANHS
-616 ELIEEIKSEF
+616 DLIEEIKSEF

>member
-57 ARALMCETGPKAVP
+57 ARALMCEEGPKAVP

-192 EQVSYETSALEKL
+192 EQVSYESSALEKL

-332 KEALKLKALDDAILE
+332 KEALKLKALDDAIVE
-347 LEQSK
+347 LEQAPFNQSPSISYNAPRQESK
-352 ESVLKPLNQNAN
+352 SI
-364 ASKQEPKSTEKIE
+364 EKRE

-385 EKKEKLE
+385 EKIEKLE
-392 TRENTE
+392 KKENAE
-398 TLQTLMLSAKDRIF
+398 TPQTPMLSAKDRIF

-425 RNYELGEVF
+425 RNYELGAVF
-434 EKNIRF
+434 EKNICF

-469 IVKSIV
+469 IVKGIV
-475 DGVFGKGE
+475 DRVFGKGE
-483 NIKIALKH
+483 SIKIALKH
-491 HLENKSTLETQ
+491 HLENKNAPEETK
-502 EIKDFKISSLREK
+502 EVKEFKFPFL
-515 ILPKPTIET
+515 KPQPTTET

-529 ENDTKEAVGKALQTK
+529 ENEKEVVGKALQTK
-544 ENDTKEAVG
+544 ENDTKEVQE
-553 KALQTKE
+553 KEIKKNETKE
-560 NDTKEAV
+560 VQEKEI
-567 GKALQTKENDTKEA
+567 KENE
-581 VGKALQTKENDTKET
+581 TKET
-596 KETQPKQ
+596 KEAQPKE

>member
-192 EQVSYETSALEKL
+192 EQVSYESSALEKL

-226 CDNAITESKVAEM
+226 CDNAITESKVAAM

-270 ENYETESVLEEMM
+270 ENYETEGVLEEMM

-291 SPDSYSILLI
+291 SPDTYSILLI

-332 KEALKLKALDDAILE
+332 KEALKLKALDDAIVE
-347 LEQSK
+347 LEQT
-352 ESVLKPLNQNAN
+352 PFNQSPSISYNAP
-364 ASKQEPKSTEKIE
+364 KQESKNIEKREQREQIE
-377 QAERIEGT
+377 SIEKRESAET
-385 EKKEKLE
+385 P
-392 TRENTE
+392 
-398 TLQTLMLSAKDRIF
+398 QTPMLSAKDRIF

-425 RNYELGEVF
+425 RNYELGAVF

-454 LATDKDKELLRERFK
+454 LAADKDKELLRERVK

-483 NIKIALKH
+483 NIKIALKN
-491 HLENKSTLETQ
+491 HLENKSTPEETK
-502 EIKDFKISSLREK
+502 EVKDFKFSSLREK
-515 ILPKPTIET
+515 ILPKPTTET
-524 TAETK
+524 TAEIQEK
-529 ENDTKEAVGKALQTK
+529 ETKEAVGKALQTK
-544 ENDTKEAVG
+544 ENDTKEV
-553 KALQTKE
+553 KE
-560 NDTKEAV
+560 KEI
-567 GKALQTKENDTKEA
+567 Q
-581 VGKALQTKENDTKET
+581 
-596 KETQPKQ
+596 ETQPKEV
-603 APTALQEFMANHS
+603 PTALQEFMANHS
-616 ELIEEIKSEF
+616 NLIEEIKSEF

>member
-57 ARALMCETGPKAVP
+57 ARALMCEEGPKAVP
-71 CDTCI
+71 CDTCT

-192 EQVSYETSALEKL
+192 EQVSYENSALEKL

-226 CDNAITESKVAEM
+226 CDNAITESKVAAM

-252 QSLINQDEARL
+252 QSLINQDETRL
-263 QERYAIL
+263 KERYAIL
-270 ENYETESVLEEMM
+270 ENYETEGVLEEMM

-332 KEALKLKALDDAILE
+332 KEALKLKALDDAIVE

-364 ASKQEPKSTEKIE
+364 APKQEPKS
-377 QAERIEGT
+377 AERIEGT
-385 EKKEKLE
+385 EKKESAEKK
-392 TRENTE
+392 ENTE
-398 TLQTLMLSAKDRIF
+398 APQTPMLSAKDRIF

-425 RNYELGEVF
+425 RNYELGAVF

-491 HLENKSTLETQ
+491 HLENKSAPEETK
-502 EIKDFKISSLREK
+502 EVKEFKFPPLK
-515 ILPKPTIET
+515 PKLTTET

-529 ENDTKEAVGKALQTK
+529 ENGKEAVGKALQTK
-544 ENDTKEAVG
+544 ENDTKEV
-553 KALQTKE
+553 Q
-560 NDTKEAV
+560 
-567 GKALQTKENDTKEA
+567 
-581 VGKALQTKENDTKET
+581 
-596 KETQPKQ
+596 ETQPKE

>member
-57 ARALMCETGPKAVP
+57 ARALMCEEGPKAVP
-71 CDTCI
+71 CDTCA

-252 QSLINQDEARL
+252 QSLINQDEERL

-308 MSSLSLLKEGA
+308 MSGLSLLKEGA

-364 ASKQEPKSTEKIE
+364 AFKQEPKIADKIE
-377 QAERIEGT
+377 KP
-385 EKKEKLE
+385 EK
-392 TRENTE
+392 RESA
-398 TLQTLMLSAKDRIF
+398 QTPQTPMLSAKDRIF

-425 RNYELGEVF
+425 RNYELGAVF

-454 LATDKDKELLRERFK
+454 LATHKDKELLRERFK

-483 NIKIALKH
+483 NIKIALKNYS
-491 HLENKSTLETQ
+491 ENKSAKEVVK
-502 EIKDFKISSLREK
+502 EFKFSSLK
-515 ILPKPTIET
+515 PKPTTET
-524 TAETK
+524 TAEMK
-529 ENDTKEAVGKALQTK
+529 E
-544 ENDTKEAVG
+544 
-553 KALQTKE
+553 
-560 NDTKEAV
+560 
-567 GKALQTKENDTKEA
+567 
-581 VGKALQTKENDTKET
+581 KET
-596 KETQPKQ
+596 KEAIEKETKEAIEKETKEAIEKETKEAIEKETKENGTKEIQETQPKET
-603 APTALQEFMANHS
+603 PTALQEFMANHS
-616 ELIEEIKSEF
+616 NLIEEIKSEF

>member
-57 ARALMCETGPKAVP
+57 ARALMCEEGPKAVP
-71 CDTCI
+71 CDTCT

-252 QSLINQDEARL
+252 QSLINQDEVRL

-308 MSSLSLLKEGA
+308 MSGLSLLKEGA

-364 ASKQEPKSTEKIE
+364 APKQESKIAEKIE
-377 QAERIEGT
+377 KP
-385 EKKEKLE
+385 EKK
-392 TRENTE
+392 ENTE
-398 TLQTLMLSAKDRIF
+398 TPQTPMLSAKDRIF

-425 RNYELGEVF
+425 RNYELGVVF

-454 LATDKDKELLRERFK
+454 LATHKDKELLRERFK

-483 NIKIALKH
+483 NIKIALKNH
-491 HLENKSTLETQ
+491 SENKSALEVVK
-502 EIKDFKISSLREK
+502 EFKFPSLK
-515 ILPKPTIET
+515 PKPTTET

-529 ENDTKEAVGKALQTK
+529 ENDTKEIQ
-544 ENDTKEAVG
+544 
-553 KALQTKE
+553 
-560 NDTKEAV
+560 
-567 GKALQTKENDTKEA
+567 
-581 VGKALQTKENDTKET
+581 
-596 KETQPKQ
+596 ETQPKET
-603 APTALQEFMANHS
+603 PTALQEFMANHS
-616 ELIEEIKSEF
+616 DLIEEIKSEF

>member
-57 ARALMCETGPKAVP
+57 ARALMCEEGPKSVP

-263 QERYAIL
+263 QERYTIL

-291 SPDSYSILLI
+291 SSDAYSILLI

-308 MSSLSLLKEGA
+308 MSGLSLLKEGA

-352 ESVLKPLNQNAN
+352 ESALKPLNQNAN
-364 ASKQEPKSTEKIE
+364 AFKQEIAEKIE
-377 QAERIEGT
+377 KPEKRESAET
-385 EKKEKLE
+385 P
-392 TRENTE
+392 
-398 TLQTLMLSAKDRIF
+398 QTPMLSAKDRIF

-425 RNYELGEVF
+425 RNYELGAVF

-454 LATDKDKELLRERFK
+454 LATHKDKELLRERFK

-483 NIKIALKH
+483 NIKIALKNH
-491 HLENKSTLETQ
+491 SENKSALE
-502 EIKDFKISSLREK
+502 EIKEFKFPSLK
-515 ILPKPTIET
+515 PKLTTET

-529 ENDTKEAVGKALQTK
+529 ENETEEAVEKETK
-544 ENDTKEAVG
+544 ENDIKEV
-553 KALQTKE
+553 Q
-560 NDTKEAV
+560 
-567 GKALQTKENDTKEA
+567 
-581 VGKALQTKENDTKET
+581 
-596 KETQPKQ
+596 ETQPKET
-603 APTALQEFMANHS
+603 PTALQEFMANHS
-616 ELIEEIKSEF
+616 DLIEEIKSEF

>member
-192 EQVSYETSALEKL
+192 EQVSYESSALEKL

-226 CDNAITESKVAEM
+226 CDNAITESKVATM

-252 QSLINQDEARL
+252 QSLINQDEVRL

-332 KEALKLKALDDAILE
+332 KEALKLKSLDDAILE

-352 ESVLKPLNQNAN
+352 ESALKPLNQNAN
-364 ASKQEPKSTEKIE
+364 APKQEPKSAEKIE
-377 QAERIEGT
+377 NP
-385 EKKEKLE
+385 EK
-392 TRENTE
+392 RESTE
-398 TLQTLMLSAKDRIF
+398 TPQTPMLSVKDRIF

-425 RNYELGEVF
+425 RNYELGAVF

-483 NIKIALKH
+483 SIKIALKNH
-491 HLENKSTLETQ
+491 SENKSAREETK

-515 ILPKPTIET
+515 ILPQPTTET
-524 TAETK
+524 TAEMQEKEVQKNEIKEKEIKEKEIKEKEIKEKEIKEKEIKEKETK
-529 ENDTKEAVGKALQTK
+529 EKEVQENDTKEIQ
-544 ENDTKEAVG
+544 
-553 KALQTKE
+553 
-560 NDTKEAV
+560 
-567 GKALQTKENDTKEA
+567 
-581 VGKALQTKENDTKET
+581 
-596 KETQPKQ
+596 ETQPKE
-603 APTALQEFMANHS
+603 APTALQEFMANNS
-616 ELIEEIKSEF
+616 NLIEEIKSEF

>member
-57 ARALMCETGPKAVP
+57 ARALMCEEGPKAVP
-71 CDTCI
+71 CDACI

-192 EQVSYETSALEKL
+192 EQVSYESSALEKL

-263 QERYAIL
+263 KERYAIL

-364 ASKQEPKSTEKIE
+364 APKQEPKSAEKIE
-377 QAERIEGT
+377 
-385 EKKEKLE
+385 KLE
-392 TRENTE
+392 KIENAE
-398 TLQTLMLSAKDRIF
+398 TPQTPMLSAKDRIF

-425 RNYELGEVF
+425 RNYELGAVF

-469 IVKSIV
+469 IVKGIV
-475 DGVFGKGE
+475 DSVFGKGE

-491 HLENKSTLETQ
+491 HLENKSAREETK

-515 ILPKPTIET
+515 ISPKPTTET
-524 TAETK
+524 TAEIQEKETK
-529 ENDTKEAVGKALQTK
+529 EKETKEKETKEAAEKETKEKEVQENDTKEVQ
-544 ENDTKEAVG
+544 
-553 KALQTKE
+553 
-560 NDTKEAV
+560 
-567 GKALQTKENDTKEA
+567 
-581 VGKALQTKENDTKET
+581 
-596 KETQPKQ
+596 ETQPKQ

-616 ELIEEIKSEF
+616 NLIEEIKSEF